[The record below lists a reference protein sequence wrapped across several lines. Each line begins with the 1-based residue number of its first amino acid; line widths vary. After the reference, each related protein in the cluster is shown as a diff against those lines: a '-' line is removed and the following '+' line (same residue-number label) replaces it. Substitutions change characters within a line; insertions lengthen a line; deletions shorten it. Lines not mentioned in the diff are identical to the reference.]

1 MTALAPIQH
10 RKRGACPG
18 LSAPMTTG
26 DGLLV
31 RLQPIGTI
39 PLAAFCELCAAAR
52 TYGNGII
59 EITSRGSV
67 QVRGLITAS
76 APHFANRVAALNIAA
91 DDGVPVLCNPLA
103 GLAEEIFNTAAFGA
117 ELRRALAQRSMAER
131 LGAKVSVAIDGGGA
145 LRLDAIAADI
155 RICAEAIDGDVA
167 LCIAAGGDAANAAPL
182 GSIARRDGIE
192 AVIRLLDV
200 IARRGRDARAR
211 DIPAQAFSSAIAEFM
226 ISARPR
232 KVPSP
237 QEAIGQHPLRD
248 GSMAC
253 GIGLAFGHAGAAS
266 LERLIEAARA
276 AGVIGLRAAP
286 GRVLMAIGFP
296 VSAAAG
302 FATAA
307 DELGFITRADDP
319 RGHVIACAGS
329 PICASAHFASR
340 AMAPRIAEIA
350 APYIDAS
357 HAIHLSGCAKG
368 CAHAAPASLTVVG
381 TAGGCALIANGSARD
396 TPFAI
401 IAADKLPGAIAA
413 HMREARLENQ
423 NG

>member
-1 MTALAPIQH
+1 MTALAPVQH
-10 RKRGACPG
+10 RKRDACPG
-18 LSAPMTTG
+18 LSAPMATG

-39 PLAAFCELCAAAR
+39 PLAAFRELCAAAR

-59 EITSRGSV
+59 EFTSRGSV
-67 QVRGLITAS
+67 QVRGLTTAS
-76 APHFANRVAALNIAA
+76 APRFADRIAALDIAA
-91 DDGVPVLCNPLA
+91 EDGVAVLCNPLA
-103 GLAEEIFNTAAFGA
+103 GLAEEIFDAAAFGT
-117 ELRRALAQRSMAER
+117 ELRRVLAGHAIAER
-131 LGAKVSVAIDGGGA
+131 LGAKVSVAIDSGGA

-155 RICAEAIDGDVA
+155 RVCAGAVNGDVA
-167 LCIAAGGDAANAAPL
+167 LRIAAGGDAANAVPL

-192 AVIRLLDV
+192 AIMRLLDV

-211 DIPAQAFSSAIAEFM
+211 DIPAAVFGSTIAELL
-226 ISARPR
+226 ISAPPR
-232 KVPSP
+232 KVSSP
-237 QEAIGQHPLRD
+237 QEPIGQHPLRD

-253 GIGLAFGHAGAAS
+253 GIGLAFGHAEAAS
-266 LERLIEAARA
+266 LEHLIETARA

-296 VSAAAG
+296 VGAAAG
-302 FATAA
+302 FGTAA
-307 DELGFITRADDP
+307 DALGFITRADDP
-319 RGHVIACAGS
+319 RRHVIACAGA

-381 TAGGCALIANGSARD
+381 TAHDCALITNGSARD
-396 TPFAI
+396 TPFAV

-413 HMREARLENQ
+413 HMREAGLENQ